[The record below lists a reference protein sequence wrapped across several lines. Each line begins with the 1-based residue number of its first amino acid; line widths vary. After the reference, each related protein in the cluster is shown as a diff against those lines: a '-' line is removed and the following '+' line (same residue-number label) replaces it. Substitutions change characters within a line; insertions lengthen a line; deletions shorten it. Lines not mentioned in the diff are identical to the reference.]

1 MSQETI
7 QVGSLAGAAYLLDH
21 NAGVLSGAQC
31 EQESH
36 VAHKGKSSVDFT
48 IFSTN
53 PSCESVA

>member
-1 MSQETI
+1 MFRETI

-53 PSCESVA
+53 PSRETVA